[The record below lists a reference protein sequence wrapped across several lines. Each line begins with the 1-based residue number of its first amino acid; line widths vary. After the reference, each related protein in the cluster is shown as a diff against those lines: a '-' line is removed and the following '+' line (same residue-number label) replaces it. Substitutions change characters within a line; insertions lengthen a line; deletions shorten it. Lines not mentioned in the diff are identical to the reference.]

1 MNFDDYFEALNGVK
15 PFPWQ
20 RRLVSQVL
28 ASGRWP
34 SSISLPTA
42 SGKTAILDIAVFCLA
57 SQGKKGNTGRR
68 IFYIVDR
75 RVVVDQA
82 YERAESLARKLTE
95 AKEGILSEVAKEL
108 MRYGGSKPLAVAR
121 LRGAMYRDESW
132 AASPSQPIICVS
144 TVDQVGSR
152 LLFRG
157 YGLSNSARPIHAALI
172 ANDSLIILDEAH
184 ISIPFGET
192 LRAIERYRSEAWAGS
207 PLNLPFAF
215 VRMSATSHGA
225 EFSLAEEDIEDPVL
239 GKRIKAHK
247 EVTLHKV
254 PDEKFEEKA
263 VELAMKIGKGAT
275 AVVINTVVGAR
286 AILNRLM
293 EKGVQAVLLTG
304 RSRPYERDALV
315 KEIIPRIG
323 ANRDEYNDRLFVV
336 ATQCIEVGVDFDFD
350 TMLTECASM
359 DSLIQRFG
367 RMNRF
372 GKRTEEKGAIII
384 RQSQTSKPDWL
395 YGEAMK
401 KTWEWLSRNGRRVD
415 FSPAG
420 IRSPPVELLVQQNH
434 APVMLPAYMD
444 AWVQTGPPPAIEPDI
459 ALFLHGA
466 TEDDSDVQVVW
477 RIDLDEDKQD
487 TWADTVSL
495 LPPSLREAMQVPVHS
510 VKAWLASEVASVS
523 DLEMQPRDER
533 RITTGRRALLWRG
546 PDNSKVV
553 GPAEVKP
560 GDTIVV
566 PSNYGGADRFGWYPD
581 SKEPVQDIAELV
593 SFERGLP
600 VLRLHGKVMKSWFSS
615 AEVFESFVGRVE
627 ELPPESDYERMLEL
641 LQVLKDSEEVRPEI
655 RKIASSMLQPTF
667 ERYPSGDGWIVRER
681 KAVDWNDEESSFQ
694 VKAVTLLA
702 HSKGVQAK
710 AERYAKDAGLPDT
723 LVKDISLAAF
733 LHDVGKADP
742 RFQAWLRGGD
752 ELAALRAGEPIAKSV
767 MYLDKKEREAARII
781 AGYPKGGRHEA
792 LSAHMVM
799 SLQPRAND
807 PDLLLHLVSS
817 HHGYSRPFLPVVED
831 GPVDVRLSFGE
842 FEMKGS
848 TNHGLWRLDGGTADR
863 FWSLIRRYGYYG
875 LSFLEALLRLAD
887 HIQSAEEQGSS

>member
-1 MNFDDYFEALNGVK
+1 MNFEDYFEALNGVK

-28 ASGRWP
+28 ASGKWP
-34 SSISLPTA
+34 SIISLPTA

-57 SQGKKGNTGRR
+57 SQGRRGNTGRR
-68 IFYIVDR
+68 IFHVVDR
-75 RVVVDQA
+75 KVVVDQA
-82 YERAESLARKLTE
+82 YERARSIARKLAE

-108 MRYGGSKPLAVAR
+108 MSCGGSEPLAVAR

-132 AASPSQPIICVS
+132 AASPSQPVICVS
-144 TVDQVGSR
+144 TVDQIGSR

-157 YGLSNSARPIHAALI
+157 YGLSNSEKPIHAALI

-192 LRAIERYRSEAWAGS
+192 LQAIERYRSEAWAQS
-207 PLNLPFAF
+207 PLDLPFAF
-215 VRMSATSHGA
+215 VRMSATFHGA
-225 EFSLAEEDIEDPVL
+225 EFSLNEEDIEDPVL
-239 GKRIKAHK
+239 GKRIKANK
-247 EVTLHKV
+247 EVALRKV
-254 PDEKFEEKA
+254 ADTKFEEEA
-263 VELAMKIGKGAT
+263 VELAMKMGKGAT
-275 AVVINTVVGAR
+275 AVVVNTAVVAR
-286 AILNRLM
+286 KILNLLVG
-293 EKGVQAVLLTG
+293 EGVQAVLLTG
-304 RSRPYERDALV
+304 RSRPYERDILV

-323 ANRDEYNDRLFVV
+323 ANRGECNDRLFVV

-350 TMLTECASM
+350 SMLTECASM

-372 GKRTEEKGAIII
+372 GERTESKGAIII

-395 YGEAMK
+395 YGEAMQ
-401 KTWEWLSRNGRRVD
+401 KTWEWLSRDGRQVD
-415 FSPAG
+415 LSPAG
-420 IRSPPVELLVQQNH
+420 IIIPPDELLMQQNH

-444 AWVQTGPPPAIEPDI
+444 AWVQTGPPPFIEPDI

-477 RIDLDEDKQD
+477 RADLDEDKQD
-487 TWADTVSL
+487 TWVDTVSL
-495 LPPSLREAMQVPVHS
+495 LPPSLREAMQVPVQA
-510 VKAWLASEVASVS
+510 VRAWLASEIASVS
-523 DLEMQPRDER
+523 DLEMQPKDER
-533 RITTGRRALLWRG
+533 RITTGRKALLWRG

-553 GPAEVKP
+553 EPAEVKP

-581 SKEPVQDIAELV
+581 SREPVQDIAELV

-615 AEVFESFVGRVE
+615 AEAFESFIGRVD
-627 ELPPESDYERMLEL
+627 ELPPEPDDERLREL
-641 LQVLKDSEEVRPEI
+641 LQVLKDSEDVRPEI
-655 RKIASSMLQPTF
+655 RNIASSMLHPAF
-667 ERYPSGDGWIVRER
+667 ERYTAGDGWVVR
-681 KAVDWNDEESSFQ
+681 KQKDVGWNDEESSFQ
-694 VKAVTLLA
+694 AKAVTLLA
-702 HSKGVQAK
+702 HSNGVQAK
-710 AERYAKDAGLPDT
+710 AERYARDAGLPDA
-723 LVKDISLAAF
+723 LVRDISLAAF
-733 LHDVGKADP
+733 LHDAGKADP
-742 RFQAWLRGGD
+742 RFQAWLRAGD
-752 ELAALRAGEPIAKSV
+752 ELAVLRADEPIAKSV
-767 MYLDKKEREAARII
+767 KFMDKKEREAARII

-792 LSAHMVM
+792 LSAHMLM
-799 SLQPRAND
+799 GLQLGASD

-817 HHGYSRPFLPVVED
+817 HHGYSRPFLPVVD
-831 GPVDVRLSFGE
+831 DVPRDVRLTFGE

-848 TNHGLWRLDGGTADR
+848 TAHGLWRLDSGTADR

-887 HIQSAEEQGSS
+887 HMQSKEEQGGS